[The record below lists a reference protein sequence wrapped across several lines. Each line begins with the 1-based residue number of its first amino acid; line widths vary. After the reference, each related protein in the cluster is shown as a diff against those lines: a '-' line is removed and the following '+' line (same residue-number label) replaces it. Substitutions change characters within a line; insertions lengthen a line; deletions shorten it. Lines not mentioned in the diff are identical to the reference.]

1 MTRTAP
7 PGELTIALSRSG
19 DILLRRVLE
28 FANTGRA
35 PVGRPVIRKENTRI
49 ATVSRL
55 RTPLV
60 VILLALNFLNEE
72 PVRRMSDR
80 RNPSVTGALT
90 VFIALL
96 MNFDPIASEPARRS
110 QYQYPCQRL
119 CWIRFITLASR
130 NEQRADRLSVR
141 SDGT

>member
-1 MTRTAP
+1 VPILVASLPKVLLLDDAFVSTMTRTLL

-19 DILLRRVLE
+19 DILLLRVLE
-28 FANTGRA
+28 FANTDRD
-35 PVGRPVIRKENTRI
+35 PVGRPVIRKENTRM
-49 ATVSRL
+49 AAVSRL
-55 RTPLV
+55 RTLLV

-96 MNFDPIASEPARRS
+96 INFDPMPYEPARRS
-110 QYQYPCQRL
+110 HCQ
-119 CWIRFITLASR
+119 
-130 NEQRADRLSVR
+130 
-141 SDGT
+141 

>member
-1 MTRTAP
+1 MTRTVP
-7 PGELTIALSRSG
+7 PGELCIALSRSG

-28 FANTGRA
+28 FADTDRV

-55 RTPLV
+55 RTPFV
-60 VILLALNFLNEE
+60 VILLALNFLNEG
-72 PVRRMSDR
+72 PARRMSDR

-96 MNFDPIASEPARRS
+96 MDFDPID
-110 QYQYPCQRL
+110 
-119 CWIRFITLASR
+119 F
-130 NEQRADRLSVR
+130 
-141 SDGT
+141 